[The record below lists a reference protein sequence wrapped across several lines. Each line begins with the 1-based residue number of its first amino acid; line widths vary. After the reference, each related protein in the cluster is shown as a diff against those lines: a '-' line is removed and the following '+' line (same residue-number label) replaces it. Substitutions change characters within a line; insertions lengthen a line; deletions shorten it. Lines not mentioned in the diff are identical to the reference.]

1 MARKY
6 DWEAH
11 LTPAERVALH
21 NYDINMA
28 PARDVLRA
36 YQQAKDNIRRKCVQ
50 RARNAILKQER
61 AAR

>member
-11 LTPAERVALH
+11 LTPQERVALH
-21 NYDINMA
+21 NYNINMA
-28 PARDVLRA
+28 PARDVLQA

-50 RARNAILKQER
+50 RARNALLKQER

>member
-11 LTPAERVALH
+11 ITPSERVALH
-21 NYDINMA
+21 TYEANMA
-28 PARDVLRA
+28 PARDTIRV
-36 YQQAKDNIRRKCVQ
+36 YQEAKDAIRRKAVG

-61 AAR
+61 SAK

>member
-11 LTPAERVALH
+11 LTPWERV
-21 NYDINMA
+21 NMDRWGA
-28 PARDVLRA
+28 EIETLKAGIKVYQESRDRT
-36 YQQAKDNIRRKCVQ
+36 RREGVQ

>member
-6 DWEAH
+6 DWETH
-11 LTPAERVALH
+11 LTPAERIALH

-28 PARDVLRA
+28 PARDVLQA
-36 YQQAKDNIRRKCVQ
+36 YQAAKDGIRRKCVQ